1 MKKPLLNHLKPIIQL
16 FSIAIIIQCLTM
28 DFLHA
33 ENRKVQ
39 EKSFEEVPEYLFLL
53 SENLN
58 IHINENDNNPSD
70 NLLDR
75 VDVTIMGT
83 VTDEDGEPIPGVTV
97 SIPGVGI
104 GTATDLFGKYAITV
118 PEGSTLIFS
127 FIGFESQSIAVNN
140 QNEINVTLLEDVTS
154 LDEVVVVGYGSVNRE
169 NLTSAVS
176 SLSEKDFV
184 AGTVSPLMAIQ
195 GKVPGLSIQST
206 NGADPNSGVSI
217 QLRGVNSVNASQGP
231 LIVIDGVPGGNINS
245 VVKEDI
251 ASIEVLRDA
260 SGAAIYGTR
269 ASGGVILITT
279 KSAKAGDLTVSYTGE
294 LFAETVRRYNEPL
307 GRDRFL
313 EEGLGADLGHNTDW
327 FDEVTNDVPISYRNV
342 ISFSGGVEDAKIRA
356 TISNRSATGLAIGSE
371 RKETQARINTDFTLF
386 DGFLKITNN
395 LSYSERQSEFSSND
409 IFRMAI
415 QLNPTET
422 PYDPTTPH
430 GLNVW
435 TGGYDWYNPVAD
447 IRLRTDQRKYAYF
460 LNTTTLLFN
469 LTDNVSLTARY
480 SMNNDDN
487 YGTYWRSAQ
496 HKTSLDQGV
505 AGYASHSYGE
515 SKDNTFET
523 FATYDQTFGLH
534 TINAVGGYSF
544 QEFNGQGFSAN
555 NSDFAVDGIE
565 EHDLG
570 TGRFLAEGRAGVG
583 SYKNPRVRLMAF
595 FGRVNYSWNNR
606 YLITASLRRE
616 GSSKFAE
623 GNRWGNF
630 SALSVG
636 WNIHNEPFMASQTIF
651 NTLKLRA
658 GYGETGN
665 EGFEPGVAT
674 RMYGPDTWW
683 LMNGEWRRTYGVS
696 HNQNTDLKWETK
708 KEYNIGIDFAIL
720 NGDISGRFDVFKRDV
735 DDLIYDISVPQP
747 PAIHD
752 KTTMNVGILRNTGW
766 EAELSWNAVD
776 KTNFKYETSLIAS
789 SYKSE
794 LVSLWGN
801 QTFWDRKGFP
811 APGSP
816 GNAVRLFPGEP
827 IGRFFVWEHAGFTE
841 AGNWMLKA
849 DDGEVF
855 DVTERTKTNQD
866 KKFIGNAIPKLI
878 IAWNNQF
885 NVGKFDINAY
895 FRGWAGHD
903 VFNMPNF
910 YYGIP
915 LESRNVLV
923 ENFDEQKHI
932 TGEKELSDYWI
943 EDGDFLKLD
952 VLSLGY
958 SFDLKGNKGKRYVK
972 GLRVYATGQNL
983 FVLTNYSGLNP
994 EVNINGLDPGFE
1006 ERATYPQT
1014 RTFMV
1019 GVQANF

>member
-1 MKKPLLNHLKPIIQL
+1 MKQPLLKHVKPLTRL
-16 FSIAIIIQCLTM
+16 FSLAIIIHCMSM
-28 DFLHA
+28 DDVFA
-33 ENRKVQ
+33 ENKTDR
-39 EKSFEEVPEYLFLL
+39 ENSLENTAGHYLFSGNNYRSLKEITEGNSKSQL
-53 SENLN
+53 SN
-58 IHINENDNNPSD
+58 
-70 NLLDR
+70 R
-75 VDVTIMGT
+75 ADVTITGT
-83 VTDEDGEPIPGVTV
+83 VTDEDGHPIPGVTV
-97 SIPGVGI
+97 SIPGSSY
-104 GTATDLFGKYAITV
+104 GTATDLDGKYSITV
-118 PEGSTLIFS
+118 PENETLVFS
-127 FIGFESQSIAVNN
+127 FIGFETQRVEVNN
-140 QNEINVTLLEDVTS
+140 QNSIDVTLLEDVAS

-176 SLSEKDFV
+176 SLDEKDFI

-206 NGADPNSGVSI
+206 NGADPNAGVSI

-251 ASIEVLRDA
+251 ESIEVLRDA

-279 KSAKAGDLTVSYTGE
+279 KSAKSGELTVSYTGE
-294 LFAETVRRYNEPL
+294 VFATTVRRYNEPL

-313 EEGLGADLGHNTDW
+313 EEGLGDDLGHNTDW
-327 FDEVTNDVPISYRNV
+327 FEEVTNDTPLSYRNV
-342 ISFSGGVEDAKIRA
+342 LSFSGGVENARIRA
-356 TISNRSATGLAIGSE
+356 TISNNNATGLAIGSD
-371 RKETQARINTDFTLF
+371 RNDTQARINTDFTMF

-395 LSYSERQSEFSSND
+395 LSYSERQSNFSNND
-409 IFRMAI
+409 IFRMAL

-422 PYDPTTPH
+422 PYDPTMPH

-447 IRLRTDQRKYAYF
+447 IRLMKNQRKYEYL
-460 LNTTTLLFN
+460 LNTTSFLFN
-469 LTDNVSLTARY
+469 LSDNLSLTARY
-480 SMNNDDN
+480 SFNKGSN

-496 HKTSLDQGV
+496 HKTSLDEGV
-505 AGYASHSYGE
+505 AGYASQDYSE
-515 SKDNTFET
+515 FQDNTLET
-523 FATYDQTFGLH
+523 FLTYDETFDLH

-570 TGRFLAEGRAGVG
+570 TGRFLSEGRAGLG

-630 SALSVG
+630 TALSVG
-636 WNIHNEPFMASQTIF
+636 WNIHNEPFMQTQSLF
-651 NTLKLRA
+651 SNLKLRA
-658 GYGETGN
+658 GFGETGN
-665 EGFEPGVAT
+665 EGFAPGVAT

-720 NGDISGRFDVFKRDV
+720 EGNVYGRFDVFQRDV

-766 EAELSWNAVD
+766 EAEISWNAIN
-776 KTNFKYETSLIAS
+776 KTNLNYTTTLIGSA
-789 SYKSE
+789 YQSE

-801 QTFWDRKGFP
+801 QTFWDRKSFP

-827 IGRFFVWEHAGFTE
+827 IGKFFVWDHAGFTE
-841 AGNWMLKA
+841 DGNWMLRG

-878 IAWNNQF
+878 LAWNNQLTI
-885 NVGKFDINAY
+885 GKFDVNAY
-895 FRGWAGHD
+895 FRGWSGHD
-903 VFNMPNF
+903 IFNMPNF
-910 YYGIP
+910 YYGVP

-923 ENFDEQKHI
+923 ENYEDQKHI

-943 EDGDFLKLD
+943 EKGDFLKLD
-952 VLSLGY
+952 VLSVGY
-958 SFDLKGNKGKRYVK
+958 SFDLKGSDHVK

-1014 RTFMV
+1014 RTFML

>member
-1 MKKPLLNHLKPIIQL
+1 MKEPILQHVKYMTKL
-16 FSIAIIIQCLTM
+16 FTIALIIQCLTM
-28 DFLHA
+28 SFLLA
-33 ENRKVQ
+33 RNGNVQ
-39 EKSFEEVPEYLFLL
+39 VKSIDEVTEYISFEHED
-53 SENLN
+53 LN
-58 IHINENDNNPSD
+58 IHVKKSD
-70 NLLDR
+70 KDPTVSVLER
-75 VDVTIMGT
+75 ADVAVTGT
-83 VTDEDGEPIPGVTV
+83 VTNEDGEPVPGATV
-97 SIPGVGI
+97 SIPGTGI
-104 GTATDLFGKYAITV
+104 GTATDLDGNYSITV
-118 PEGSTLIFS
+118 PEGSTLVFS
-127 FIGFESQSIAVNN
+127 FIGFESQSIAVND
-140 QNEINVTLLEDVTS
+140 QSEIDVTLIEDVAS

-176 SLSEKDFV
+176 SLNEDDFV
-184 AGTVSPLMAIQ
+184 AGSVSPLMAIQ

-206 NGADPNSGVSI
+206 NGADPNAGISI

-279 KSAKAGDLTVSYTGE
+279 KKALAGGLSVSYTGE
-294 LFAETVRRYNEPL
+294 MFLETVRRYNEPL

-313 EEGLGADLGHNTDW
+313 EEGIGEDLGHNTDW
-327 FDEVTNDVPISYRNV
+327 FDEVTNDNPISYRNV
-342 ISFSGGVEDAKIRA
+342 VSFSGGVQEAKIRA
-356 TISNRSATGLAIGSE
+356 TISNRSATGLAIGTE
-371 RKETQARINTDFTLF
+371 RDETQVRINTDFLLF
-386 DGFLKITNN
+386 DGFMEITNN
-395 LSYSERQSEFSSND
+395 LSYNERQSEFSNND
-409 IFRMAI
+409 IFRMAL

-422 PYDPTTPH
+422 PYDPTIPH

-447 IRLRTDQRKYAYF
+447 IRLRTDQRKYTYF
-460 LNTTTLLFN
+460 LNTTSLLLN
-469 LTDNVSLTARY
+469 LTDNISVTGRY
-480 SMNNDDN
+480 SMTNNDD

-496 HKTSLDQGV
+496 HKTSLDEGV
-505 AGYASHSYGE
+505 AGNASHSYGE
-515 SKDNTFET
+515 SKDKTFET
-523 FATYDQTFGLH
+523 FATYDQIFGLH
-534 TINAVGGYSF
+534 NINLVGGYSF

-570 TGRFLAEGRAGVG
+570 TGRFLAEGRAGLG
-583 SYKNPRVRLMAF
+583 SYKEPRVRLMAF

-606 YLITASLRRE
+606 YLFTASVRRE

-623 GNRWGNF
+623 GNRWGTF
-630 SALSVG
+630 PALSLG
-636 WNIHNEPFMASQTIF
+636 WNIHNEPFMASQTF
-651 NTLKLRA
+651 FDNLKVRA

-665 EGFEPGVAT
+665 EGFAPGVAT

-708 KEYNIGIDFAIL
+708 KEFNIGIDFAIQ
-720 NGDISGRFDVFKRDV
+720 NSNISGRFDIFQRDV
-735 DDLIYDISVPQP
+735 EDLIYDISVPQP
-747 PAIHD
+747 PAIHA
-752 KTTMNVGILRNTGW
+752 KTTMNVGVLRNTGW
-766 EAELSWNAVD
+766 EAELTWNAINNA
-776 KTNFKYETSLIAS
+776 NFQYVTTVIGS
-789 SYKSE
+789 SYKSQ

-801 QTFWDRKGFP
+801 QTFWDRKSFP

-827 IGRFFVWEHAGFTE
+827 IGRFYVWEHAGFTE
-841 AGNWMLKA
+841 DGNWMLRA
-849 DDGEVF
+849 ADGEVF
-855 DVTERTKTNQD
+855 DVTERTKTPDD
-866 KKFIGNAIPKLI
+866 KKFIGNAIPKVIL
-878 IAWNNQF
+878 AWNNQF
-885 NVGKFDINAY
+885 NIGKFDVNAY
-895 FRGWAGHD
+895 FRSWIGHD
-903 VFNMPNF
+903 IFNMPNF

-915 LESRNVLV
+915 LEGRNVLV
-923 ENFDEQKHI
+923 ENYDEQKHI

-943 EDGDFLKLD
+943 EKGDFLKLD
-952 VLSLGY
+952 VLSVGY
-958 SFDLKGNKGKRYVK
+958 SFDLSGDRDNRYLK
-972 GLRVYATGQNL
+972 SLRLYATGQNL
-983 FVLTNYSGLNP
+983 FVLTGYSGIDP

-1014 RTFMV
+1014 RTFML

>member
-1 MKKPLLNHLKPIIQL
+1 MKQPLLNHVKPLIRL
-16 FSIAIIIQCLTM
+16 FSIAIIIQVISL
-28 DFLHA
+28 DYIHA
-33 ENRKVQ
+33 ENNTGK
-39 EKSFEEVPEYLFLL
+39 EKSFEKAINSYLL
-53 SENLN
+53 SMDNKIRSERKSSTNLA
-58 IHINENDNNPSD
+58 SMA
-70 NLLDR
+70 
-75 VDVTIMGT
+75 DVTVQGT
-83 VTDEDGEPIPGVTV
+83 VTDENGEPIPGVTI
-97 SIPGVGI
+97 SIPETGL
-104 GTATDLFGKYAITV
+104 GTATDLSGKYSITV

-127 FIGFESQSIAVNN
+127 FIGFESQRIIVKN
-140 QNEINVTLLEDVTS
+140 QNKIDVTLLEDVAS
-154 LDEVVVVGYGSVNRE
+154 LEEVVVVGYGSVNRE

-176 SLSEKDFV
+176 SLDEKDFV

-206 NGADPNSGVSI
+206 NGADPNAGISI

-279 KSAKAGDLTVSYTGE
+279 KSAKAGELTVSYTGE
-294 LFAETVRRYNEPL
+294 LFVEGVRRYNEPL

-313 EEGLGADLGHNTDW
+313 EEGLGNDLGHNTDW
-327 FDEVTNDVPISYRNV
+327 FDEVTNNNPMSYRNV
-342 ISFSGGVEDAKIRA
+342 LSFSGGVENARIRA
-356 TISNRSATGLAIGSE
+356 TISNNNATGLAIGSD
-371 RKETQARINTDFTLF
+371 RNDTQARINTDFTLF
-386 DGFLKITNN
+386 DGFLRITNN
-395 LSYSERQSEFSSND
+395 LSYSERQSNFSNND
-409 IFRMAI
+409 IFRMAL

-422 PYDPTTPH
+422 PYDASMPH

-447 IRLRTDQRKYAYF
+447 IRLMKNQRKYTYL
-460 LNTTTLLFN
+460 LNTTSLLFN
-469 LTDNVSLTARY
+469 LTDNLSLTARY
-480 SMNNDDN
+480 SLNNGSN

-496 HKTSLDQGV
+496 HKTSLDEGV

-515 SKDNTFET
+515 FQDNTLEAFFTYDET
-523 FATYDQTFGLH
+523 FDLH

-544 QEFNGQGFSAN
+544 QEFNGQGFNAN

-565 EHDLG
+565 EHDLA
-570 TGRFLAEGRAGVG
+570 TGRFLSEGRAGLG

-616 GSSKFAE
+616 GSSKFAK

-630 SALSVG
+630 TALSLG
-636 WNIHNEPFMASQTIF
+636 WNIHNEPFMQTQNLF
-651 NTLKLRA
+651 TNLKLR
-658 GYGETGN
+658 GGFGETGN
-665 EGFEPGVAT
+665 EGFAPGVAT

-708 KEYNIGIDFAIL
+708 KEFNLGVDFAIL
-720 NGDISGRFDVFKRDV
+720 EGNISGRFDIFKRDV

-766 EAELSWNAVD
+766 EAEVTWNAID
-776 KTNFKYETSLIAS
+776 KTNFNYVTTLIGSA
-789 SYKSE
+789 YKSE

-827 IGRFFVWEHAGFTE
+827 IGRFFVWEHAGFTDD
-841 AGNWMLKA
+841 GNWMLRG

-866 KKFIGNAIPKLI
+866 KKFIGNAIPKVIL
-878 IAWNNQF
+878 AWNNQF
-885 NVGKFDINAY
+885 TIGKFDVNAY
-895 FRGWAGHD
+895 FRAWTGHD
-903 VFNMPNF
+903 IFNMPNF

-923 ENFDEQKHI
+923 ENYDDQKHI
-932 TGEKELSDYWI
+932 KGEKELSDYWI

-958 SFDLKGNKGKRYVK
+958 SFDVKGNKYVK

-1014 RTFMV
+1014 RTFMF

>member
-1 MKKPLLNHLKPIIQL
+1 MIGY
-16 FSIAIIIQCLTM
+16 LTNM
-28 DFLHA
+28 A
-33 ENRKVQ
+33 
-39 EKSFEEVPEYLFLL
+39 
-53 SENLN
+53 
-58 IHINENDNNPSD
+58 
-70 NLLDR
+70 
-75 VDVTIMGT
+75 DVTVAGT
-83 VTDEDGEPIPGVTV
+83 VTDESGEPIPGVTI
-97 SIPGVGI
+97 SIPETGV
-104 GTATDLFGKYAITV
+104 GTATDLSGKYSITV

-127 FIGFESQSIAVNN
+127 FIGFESQSIVVNN
-140 QNEINVTLLEDVTS
+140 QNKIDVTLLEDVAS
-154 LDEVVVVGYGSVNRE
+154 LEEVVVVGYGSVNRE

-176 SLSEKDFV
+176 SLDEKDFV

-195 GKVPGLSIQST
+195 GKVPGLSIQSS
-206 NGADPNSGVSI
+206 NGTDPNSGVSI

-279 KSAKAGDLTVSYTGE
+279 KSAKAGELTVSYTGE

-313 EEGLGADLGHNTDW
+313 EEGLGTDMGHNTDW
-327 FDEVTNDVPISYRNV
+327 FDEVTNDVPLSYRNV

-356 TISNRSATGLAIGSE
+356 TISNRNATGLAIGAE
-371 RKETQARINTDFTLF
+371 RKDLQARINTDFTLF

-395 LSYSERQSEFSSND
+395 LSYSERQSTFSSND

-415 QLNPTET
+415 QLNPTDT

-447 IRLRTDQRKYAYF
+447 IKLRTDQRKYAYL
-460 LNTTTLLFN
+460 LNTTTFLFN
-469 LTDNVSLTARY
+469 ITNNVALTARY
-480 SMNNDDN
+480 SINNGDN
-487 YGTYWRSAQ
+487 YGSYWRSAQ
-496 HKTSLDQGV
+496 HKTSLDEGV
-505 AGYASHSYGE
+505 AGYASQSYGE
-515 SKDNTFET
+515 SKDNTFEA
-523 FATYDQTFGLH
+523 FASYDETFGLH
-534 TINAVGGYSF
+534 TLNAVGGYSF
-544 QEFNGQGFSAN
+544 QEFNGQGFNAN

-570 TGRFLAEGRAGVG
+570 TGRFLSEGRAGLG

-630 SALSVG
+630 SALSLG
-636 WNIHNEPFMASQTIF
+636 WNIHNEPFMASQSIF

-665 EGFEPGVAT
+665 EGFAPGVAT

-708 KEYNIGIDFAIL
+708 KEYNIGIDFAVL
-720 NGDISGRFDVFKRDV
+720 NGDVSGRFDVFKRDV

-766 EAELSWNAVD
+766 EAEVTWNAVK
-776 KTNFKYETSLIAS
+776 KTNFQYETSLIAS

-801 QTFWDRKGFP
+801 QTFWDRKSFP

-841 AGNWMLKA
+841 DGNWMLRG

-878 IAWNNQF
+878 LAWNNQF
-885 NVGKFDINAY
+885 TLGKFDVNAY
-895 FRGWAGHD
+895 FRAWTGHD

-923 ENFDEQKHI
+923 ENYDEQKHI

-958 SFDLKGNKGKRYVK
+958 TFDVKGNKYVK
-972 GLRVYATGQNL
+972 GLRIYATGQNL

-1014 RTFMV
+1014 RTFMF

>member
-1 MKKPLLNHLKPIIQL
+1 MKQPRLKQLRSIIKL
-16 FSIAIIIQCLTM
+16 FSVVIIIQCVAIDRIYAESRKSKENHFEKVFTHVSLFPRNLYSKVDVIESDLVFNSETM
-28 DFLHA
+28 
-33 ENRKVQ
+33 
-39 EKSFEEVPEYLFLL
+39 
-53 SENLN
+53 
-58 IHINENDNNPSD
+58 
-70 NLLDR
+70 
-75 VDVTIMGT
+75 VDVTVSGV
-83 VTDEDGEPIPGVTV
+83 VTDQEGQPIPGVTV
-97 SIPGVGI
+97 SIPGTGI
-104 GTATDLFGKYAITV
+104 GTATDLDGKYSITV
-118 PEGSTLIFS
+118 PEGSTLVFS
-127 FIGFESQSIAVNN
+127 FIGFESQSIEINN
-140 QNEINVTLLEDVTS
+140 QTEINVSLSEDIAS

-176 SLSEKDFV
+176 SLNEEDFV

-231 LIVIDGVPGGNINS
+231 LIVIDGVPGGDINT

-279 KSAKAGDLTVSYTGE
+279 KSAIAGELSVSYTGE

-313 EEGLGADLGHNTDW
+313 EQGLGDDLGHNTDW

-342 ISFSGGVEDAKIRA
+342 ISLSGGVEDAKIRA
-356 TISNRSATGLAIGSE
+356 TISNRSAKGLAIGAQRDE
-371 RKETQARINTDFTLF
+371 IQARINTDFNLF
-386 DGFLKITNN
+386 DGFLRITNN
-395 LSYSERQSEFSSND
+395 LSYSERQSEFSNND
-409 IFRMAI
+409 IFRMAL

-422 PYDPTTPH
+422 PYDPTEAH

-447 IRLRTDQRKYAYF
+447 IRLRTDQRKYSYL
-460 LNTTTLLFN
+460 LNTTTFLFN
-469 LTDNVSLTARY
+469 LSDNVSLTARY

-496 HKTSLDQGV
+496 HKTSLDEGV

-523 FATYDQTFGLH
+523 FLTYDQIFDLH
-534 TINAVGGYSF
+534 TLNAVGGYSF

-570 TGRFLAEGRAGVG
+570 TGRFLAEGRAGLG

-595 FGRVNYSWNNR
+595 FGRVNYSFDNR

-616 GSSKFAE
+616 GSSKFAK

-630 SALSVG
+630 PALSIG
-636 WNIHNEPFMASQTIF
+636 WNIHNEPFMQWQTWF
-651 NTLKLRA
+651 TNLKFRA

-665 EGFEPGVAT
+665 EGFAPGVAT

-720 NGDISGRFDVFKRDV
+720 DGNLSGRFDVFQRDV

-752 KTTMNVGILRNTGW
+752 KTTMNVGVLRNTGW
-766 EAELSWNAVD
+766 EAELTWNAVD
-776 KTNFKYETSLIAS
+776 NTNFQYVTTLIGSA
-789 SYKSE
+789 YKSE

-841 AGNWMLKA
+841 TGDWMLRGS
-849 DDGEVF
+849 DGEVF
-855 DVTERTKTNQD
+855 DVTERTKTNED

-878 IAWNNQF
+878 LAWNNQF
-885 NVGKFDINAY
+885 NFGNFDVNAY
-895 FRGWAGHD
+895 FRGWSGHD
-903 VFNMPNF
+903 IFNMPNF

-923 ENFDEQKHI
+923 ENFEEQRHI
-932 TGEKELSDYWI
+932 TGEKELSNYWI

-958 SFDLKGNKGKRYVK
+958 TFNFQGDRGNRHVK

-1014 RTFMV
+1014 RTFML

>member
-1 MKKPLLNHLKPIIQL
+1 MKIPLKGHW
-16 FSIAIIIQCLTM
+16 SILPNVLM
-28 DFLHA
+28 
-33 ENRKVQ
+33 
-39 EKSFEEVPEYLFLL
+39 LFLI
-53 SENLN
+53 SQIFFLN
-58 IHINENDNNPSD
+58 DLIARSLIEKESKDLMLNSNV
-70 NLLDR
+70 LI
-75 VDVTIMGT
+75 DVTIKGTVRDESGEPVPGATVSILGEGVGT
-83 VTDEDGEPIPGVTV
+83 VTDLD
-97 SIPGVGI
+97 
-104 GTATDLFGKYAITV
+104 GKYSINV
-118 PEGSTLIFS
+118 PEGSTVVFS
-127 FIGFESQSIAVNN
+127 FIGYEPQSFKITN
-140 QNEINVTLLEDVTS
+140 QSEINVIFKEDVSS

-176 SLSEKDFV
+176 SLNEDDFV

-195 GKVPGLSIQST
+195 GKVPGLSVQSS
-206 NGADPNSGVSI
+206 NGTDPNAGVSI

-231 LIVIDGVPGGNINS
+231 LVVIDGVPGGDINT

-279 KSAKAGDLTVSYTGE
+279 KSAKAGGLTVSYTGE
-294 LFAETVRRYNEPL
+294 MFVETVRRYNKPL
-307 GRDRFL
+307 STERFL
-313 EEGLGADLGHNTDW
+313 EEDIGEDLGYDTDW
-327 FDEVTNDVPISYRNV
+327 FDEVTNNTPFAYRNV
-342 ISFSGGVEDAKIRA
+342 ISLNGGVEQARIRA
-356 TISNRSATGLAIGSE
+356 TVSQRSATGLAIGSS
-371 RKETQARINTDFTLF
+371 RDDIQARINTDFSMF
-386 DGFLKITNN
+386 DGFLEISNN
-395 LSYSERQSEFSSND
+395 LSYSHRYSTFSNND

-422 PYDPTTPH
+422 PYDPTDPN

-447 IRLRTDQRKYAYF
+447 IELRTDDRKYSYL
-460 LNTTTLLFN
+460 LNTTSLVLN
-469 LTDNVSLTARY
+469 LTKDLNLTGRY
-480 SMNNDDN
+480 SIVKNND

-496 HKTSLDQGV
+496 HKTSLDEGV
-505 AGYASHSYGE
+505 AGYASQDYGE
-515 SKDNTFET
+515 SRSSTFET
-523 FATYDQTFGLH
+523 FATYNKVFGKNNL
-534 TINAVGGYSF
+534 NAVLGYSF
-544 QEFNGQGFSAN
+544 QEFNGQGFNAN

-565 EHDLG
+565 ENDLG
-570 TGRFLAEGRAGVG
+570 TGRFLSEGRAGLG

-595 FGRVNYSWNNR
+595 FGRVNYNWDNK
-606 YLITASLRRE
+606 YLLTASLRRE

-623 GNRWGNF
+623 DNRWGTF
-630 SALSVG
+630 PAISIG
-636 WNIHNEPFMASQTIF
+636 WNINNEAFMQSQKIF
-651 NTLKLRA
+651 STLKLRA

-665 EGFEPGVAT
+665 EGFDPGVAT

-696 HNQNTDLKWETK
+696 HNQNTDLQWETK

-720 NGDISGRFDVFKRDV
+720 EGNVYGRFDVFRRDV

-752 KTTMNVGILRNTGW
+752 KTTMNVGVLTNAGW
-766 EAELSWNAVD
+766 EVELSWNAVR
-776 KTNFKYETSLIAS
+776 KTNFQYSTTFIGS

-794 LVSLWGN
+794 LVNLWGN
-801 QTFWDRKGFP
+801 QTFWDRKSFP

-827 IGRFFVWEHAGFTE
+827 IGKFYVWEFAGFTE
-841 AGNWMLKA
+841 DGNWMLKGA
-849 DDGEVF
+849 DGEVF
-855 DVTERTKTNQD
+855 DVTERTKTDDD

-878 IAWNNQF
+878 LSWNNQF
-885 NVGKFDINAY
+885 NFKNFDMSAY
-895 FRGWAGHD
+895 FRAWTGHD
-903 VFNMPNF
+903 IFNMPNF

-915 LESRNVLV
+915 LEGRNVLA
-923 ENFDEQKHI
+923 ENYDKQKHI

-943 EDGDFLKLD
+943 EKGDFLKLD
-952 VLSLGY
+952 VLSIGY
-958 SFDLKGNKGKRYVK
+958 TFSLPGSEYLK

-983 FVLTNYSGLNP
+983 LVLTNYSGLNP

-1014 RTFMV
+1014 RTFML

>member
-1 MKKPLLNHLKPIIQL
+1 MAHLHAESKM
-16 FSIAIIIQCLTM
+16 A
-28 DFLHA
+28 A
-33 ENRKVQ
+33 ENRK
-39 EKSFEEVPEYLFLL
+39 EKVSEPLSLSPEILNFKINKTDAFLKGKLFTLM
-53 SENLN
+53 
-58 IHINENDNNPSD
+58 
-70 NLLDR
+70 
-75 VDVTIMGT
+75 DVTILGT
-83 VTDEDGEPIPGVTV
+83 VTDEEGQPIPGVTV
-97 SIPGVGI
+97 SIPGTGI
-104 GTATDLFGKYAITV
+104 GTATDLDGKYSITV
-118 PEGSTLIFS
+118 PEGSTLVFS
-127 FIGFESQSIAVNN
+127 FIGFESQSIEVNN
-140 QNEINVTLLEDVTS
+140 QNEINVTLLEDVAS

-176 SLSEKDFV
+176 SLNEEDFV

-279 KSAKAGDLTVSYTGE
+279 KSAQAGGLSVSYTGE
-294 LFAETVRRYNEPL
+294 VFAETVRRYNEPL
-307 GRDRFL
+307 GRERFL
-313 EEGLGADLGHNTDW
+313 EEGLGDDFGHNTDW

-342 ISFSGGVEDAKIRA
+342 LSFSGGVEKAKIRA
-356 TISNRSATGLAIGSE
+356 TISNRSATGIAIGTE

-395 LSYSERQSEFSSND
+395 LSYNERQSEFSNND
-409 IFRMAI
+409 IFRMAL

-422 PYDPTTPH
+422 AYDPTSPN

-447 IRLRTDQRKYAYF
+447 IRLRTDQRRYSYL
-460 LNTTTLLFN
+460 LNTTTMLFN
-469 LTDNVSLTARY
+469 LSDNVSLTARY
-480 SMNNDDN
+480 SINNDDN
-487 YGTYWRSAQ
+487 YGSYWRSAQ
-496 HKTSLDQGV
+496 HKTSLDEGV
-505 AGYASHSYGE
+505 AGYATQSYGE
-515 SKDNTFET
+515 SKDNTFEA
-523 FATYDQTFGLH
+523 FATYDQIFGLH

-544 QEFNGQGFSAN
+544 QEFNAQGFNAN
-555 NSDFAVDGIE
+555 NSDFAVDGIQ

-570 TGRFLAEGRAGVG
+570 TGRFLADGRAGIG

-595 FGRVNYSWNNR
+595 FGRLNYSWNNR

-630 SALSVG
+630 PAVSIG
-636 WNIHNEPFMASQTIF
+636 WNIHNEPFMQTQSLF
-651 NTLKLRA
+651 TNLKLRA

-665 EGFEPGVAT
+665 EGFAPGAAT

-708 KEYNIGIDFAIL
+708 KEYNIGLDFAIFGG
-720 NGDISGRFDVFKRDV
+720 NISGRFDVFQRDV

-752 KTTMNVGILRNTGW
+752 RTTMNVGVLRNTGW
-766 EAELSWNAVD
+766 EAELTWNAVD
-776 KTNFKYETSLIAS
+776 RSNFQYVTTLIGS

-801 QTFWDRKGFP
+801 QTFWDRKSFP

-841 AGNWMLKA
+841 AGDWMLRGA
-849 DDGEVF
+849 DGEVF
-855 DVTERTKTNQD
+855 DVTERTKTDED
-866 KKFIGNAIPKLI
+866 KKFIGNAIPRLVL
-878 IAWNNQF
+878 AWNNQF
-885 NVGKFDINAY
+885 NIGNFDINAY
-895 FRGWAGHD
+895 FRGWSGHD

-923 ENFDEQKHI
+923 ENFEEQRHI

-958 SFDLKGNKGKRYVK
+958 SFDLKGDRGTRHIK
-972 GLRVYATGQNL
+972 GLRIYATGQNL

-1014 RTFMV
+1014 RTFMF

>member
-1 MKKPLLNHLKPIIQL
+1 MKIPLKGHW
-16 FSIAIIIQCLTM
+16 SIFPNALM
-28 DFLHA
+28 
-33 ENRKVQ
+33 
-39 EKSFEEVPEYLFLL
+39 LFL
-53 SENLN
+53 
-58 IHINENDNNPSD
+58 ITQVFCFNDIKARSLIEKESKD
-70 NLLDR
+70 LMLKSIDLI
-75 VDVTIMGT
+75 DVTIKGT
-83 VTDEDGEPIPGVTV
+83 VTDESGEPVPGATV
-97 SIPGVGI
+97 SILGEGVG
-104 GTATDLFGKYAITV
+104 TVTDLDGKYSLSV
-118 PEGSTLIFS
+118 PEGSTVVFS
-127 FIGFESQSIAVNN
+127 FIGYEPQSFKISN
-140 QNEINVTLLEDVTS
+140 QTEINVIFKEDVSS

-176 SLSEKDFV
+176 SLNEDDFV

-195 GKVPGLSIQST
+195 GKVPGLSVQSS
-206 NGADPNSGVSI
+206 NGTDPNAGVSI

-231 LIVIDGVPGGNINS
+231 LIVIDGVPGGDINT

-279 KSAKAGDLTVSYTGE
+279 KSAKAGGLTVSYTGE
-294 LFAETVRRYNEPL
+294 MFVETVRRYNKPL
-307 GRDRFL
+307 STERFL
-313 EEGLGADLGHNTDW
+313 EEGIGEDLGYDTDW
-327 FDEVTNDVPISYRNV
+327 FDEVTNNTPFAYRNV
-342 ISFSGGVEDAKIRA
+342 ISLNGGVEQARIRA
-356 TISNRSATGLAIGSE
+356 TVSQRSATGLAIGSS
-371 RKETQARINTDFTLF
+371 RDDIQARINTDFSMF
-386 DGFLKITNN
+386 DGFLEISNN
-395 LSYSERQSEFSSND
+395 LSYSNRKSTFSNND

-422 PYDPTTPH
+422 PYDPTHPN

-447 IRLRTDQRKYAYF
+447 IELRTDDRKYNYL
-460 LNTTTLLFN
+460 LNTTSLVLNLTKDFN
-469 LTDNVSLTARY
+469 LTGRY
-480 SMNNDDN
+480 SIVNNND

-496 HKTSLDQGV
+496 HKTSLDEGV
-505 AGYASHSYGE
+505 AGYASQDYGE
-515 SKDNTFET
+515 SRSSTFET
-523 FATYDQTFGLH
+523 FATYNKVFGKNNF
-534 TINAVGGYSF
+534 NAVLGYSF
-544 QEFNGQGFSAN
+544 QEFNGQGFNAN

-565 EHDLG
+565 ENDLG
-570 TGRFLAEGRAGVG
+570 TGRFLSEGRAGLG

-595 FGRVNYSWNNR
+595 FGRVNYNWDNK
-606 YLITASLRRE
+606 YLLTASLRRE

-623 GNRWGNF
+623 DNRWGIF
-630 SALSVG
+630 PAISIG
-636 WNIHNEPFMASQTIF
+636 WNINNEAFMQSQKF
-651 NTLKLRA
+651 FSTLKLRA

-665 EGFEPGVAT
+665 EGFAPGVAT

-696 HNQNTDLKWETK
+696 HNQNTDLQWETK

-720 NGDISGRFDVFKRDV
+720 GGNVYGRFDVFRRDV

-752 KTTMNVGILRNTGW
+752 KTTMNVGVLTNAGW
-766 EAELSWNAVD
+766 EAELSWNAVR
-776 KTNFKYETSLIAS
+776 KANFQYSTTFIGS

-794 LVSLWGN
+794 LVNLWGN
-801 QTFWDRKGFP
+801 QTFWDRKSFP

-827 IGRFFVWEHAGFTE
+827 IGKFYVWEFGGFTE
-841 AGNWMLKA
+841 DGNWMLKGA
-849 DDGEVF
+849 DGEVF
-855 DVTERTKTNQD
+855 DVTERTKTDDD

-878 IAWNNQF
+878 MSWNNQF
-885 NVGKFDINAY
+885 NFKNFDMSAY
-895 FRGWAGHD
+895 FRAWTGHD

-915 LESRNVLV
+915 LEGRNVLE
-923 ENFDEQKHI
+923 ENYDKQKHI

-943 EDGDFLKLD
+943 EKGDFLKLD
-952 VLSLGY
+952 VLSIGY
-958 SFDLKGNKGKRYVK
+958 TFNLPGSEYLK
-972 GLRVYATGQNL
+972 GLRIYATGQNL
-983 FVLTNYSGLNP
+983 LVLTNYSGLNP

-1014 RTFMV
+1014 RTFML

>member
-1 MKKPLLNHLKPIIQL
+1 MKIPLQRQVSYLPKLVILFFCFQAINLGPLTAATTGEEAVNKFPFTAEEWIDVSLKG
-16 FSIAIIIQCLTM
+16 AV
-28 DFLHA
+28 
-33 ENRKVQ
+33 R
-39 EKSFEEVPEYLFLL
+39 
-53 SENLN
+53 
-58 IHINENDNNPSD
+58 
-70 NLLDR
+70 
-75 VDVTIMGT
+75 
-83 VTDEDGEPIPGVTV
+83 DESGEPIPGATV
-97 SIPGVGI
+97 SILGTGVG
-104 GTATDLFGKYAITV
+104 TVTDLDGNYEITV
-118 PEGSTLIFS
+118 PEGSTVVFS
-127 FIGFESQSIAVNN
+127 FIGYESQSFVINN
-140 QNEINVTLLEDVTS
+140 QTEINVTFVEDVAS

-176 SLSEKDFV
+176 SLNEDDFV

-195 GKVPGLSIQST
+195 GKVPGLSIQSS
-206 NGADPNSGVSI
+206 NGADPNAGVSI

-279 KSAKAGDLTVSYTGE
+279 KSALAGGLSVSYTGE
-294 LFAETVRRYNEPL
+294 MFAETVRRYNEPL
-307 GRDRFL
+307 SRERFL
-313 EEGLGADLGHNTDW
+313 EEGIGEDLGHNTDW

-342 ISFSGGVEDAKIRA
+342 LSFSGGVEQARIRA
-356 TISNRSATGLAIGSE
+356 TVSQRSATGLAIGSGRDE
-371 RKETQARINTDFTLF
+371 VQARINTDFLLF
-386 DGFLKITNN
+386 DGFMEITNN
-395 LSYSERQSEFSSND
+395 LSYSQRKSEFANND
-409 IFRMAI
+409 SGREDEFANNDMFRMAL

-422 PYDPTTPH
+422 PYDPNTPH

-435 TGGYDWYNPVAD
+435 TGGYDWYNPVAE
-447 IRLRTDQRKYAYF
+447 IRLRKDQRKYTYV
-460 LNTTTLLFN
+460 LNTTSMVLN
-469 LTDNVSLTARY
+469 LTNNIDVTARY
-480 SMNNDDN
+480 SMNYNTE
-487 YGTYWRSAQ
+487 YFTFWRSAQ

-505 AGYASHSYGE
+505 GGFASQNYGQ
-515 SKDNTFET
+515 SMDNTFET
-523 FATYDQTFGLH
+523 FATYNQIFGKH

-544 QEFNGQGFSAN
+544 QEFNGQGFNAN

-570 TGRFLAEGRAGVG
+570 TGRFLAEGRAGLG

-595 FGRVNYSWNNR
+595 FGRVNYSFDNR

-616 GSSKFAE
+616 GSSKFAQ
-623 GNRWGNF
+623 GNRWGTF
-630 SALSVG
+630 PALSIG
-636 WNIHNEPFMASQTIF
+636 WNVHNESFMQGQDIF
-651 NTLKLRA
+651 STLKLRA

-665 EGFEPGVAT
+665 EGFKPGVAT

-696 HNQNTDLKWETK
+696 HNQNKDLKWETK
-708 KEYNIGIDFAIL
+708 KEYNVGFDFAIL
-720 NGDISGRFDVFKRDV
+720 NGDISGRFDVFQRDV

-752 KTTMNVGILRNTGW
+752 KTTMNVGVLRNTGW
-766 EAELSWNAVD
+766 EAEVTWNAVK
-776 KTNFKYETSLIAS
+776 KTNFQYVTTVIAS

-801 QTFWDRKGFP
+801 QTFWDRKSFP

-841 AGNWMLKA
+841 DGNWMLRGA
-849 DDGEVF
+849 DGEVF

-866 KKFIGNAIPKLI
+866 KKFIGNAIPRLI
-878 IAWNNQF
+878 LAWNNQF
-885 NVGKFDINAY
+885 NIGNFDVSAY
-895 FRGWAGHD
+895 FRGWVGHD
-903 VFNMPNF
+903 IFNMPNF

-915 LESRNVLV
+915 LEGRNVLA
-923 ENFDEQKHI
+923 ENYEEQKHI
-932 TGEKELSDYWI
+932 KGEKELSDYWI

-952 VLSLGY
+952 VLSVGY
-958 SFDLKGNKGKRYVK
+958 KFDLAGSKYLK

-1014 RTFMV
+1014 RTFML

>member
-1 MKKPLLNHLKPIIQL
+1 MKIPILRQLRYLPKLLML
-16 FSIAIIIQCLTM
+16 FFCVQSFNINSIWAAT
-28 DFLHA
+28 A
-33 ENRKVQ
+33 
-39 EKSFEEVPEYLFLL
+39 
-53 SENLN
+53 
-58 IHINENDNNPSD
+58 NENEFS
-70 NLLDR
+70 
-75 VDVTIMGT
+75 VTSGEWIDVTISGK
-83 VTDEDGEPIPGVTV
+83 VVDESGEPVPGATV
-97 SIPGVGI
+97 SILGTSVG
-104 GTATDLFGKYAITV
+104 AVTDLDGNYEITV
-118 PEGSTLIFS
+118 PEGSTVVFS
-127 FIGFESQSIAVNN
+127 FIGYESQSFVVNN
-140 QNEINVTLLEDVTS
+140 QTEINVTFVEDVAS

-176 SLSEKDFV
+176 SLNEDDFV

-206 NGADPNSGVSI
+206 NGSDPNAGVSI

-279 KSAKAGDLTVSYTGE
+279 KSALAGSLAVSYTGE
-294 LFAETVRRYNEPL
+294 MFLETVRRYNKPL
-307 GRDRFL
+307 SRERFL
-313 EEGLGADLGHNTDW
+313 EEGIGEDLGHNTDW
-327 FDEVTNDVPISYRNV
+327 FDEVTNDFPFTYRNV
-342 ISFSGGVEDAKIRA
+342 LSFSGGVDQARIRA
-356 TISNRSATGLAIGSE
+356 TVSNRDAKGLAIGTT
-371 RKETQARINTDFTLF
+371 RKEIQARINTDFKMF
-386 DGFLKITNN
+386 DGFLEITNN
-395 LSYSERQSEFSSND
+395 LSYSERQSEFSNND
-409 IFRMAI
+409 IFRMAL

-422 PYDPTTPH
+422 PYDATVPN

-447 IRLRTDQRKYAYF
+447 IRLRTDERKYNYL
-460 LNTTTLLFN
+460 LNTTSLLLN
-469 LTDNVSLTARY
+469 LTKNVTLTGRY
-480 SMNNDDN
+480 SINKNNE

-496 HKTSLDQGV
+496 HKTSLDEGV
-505 AGYASHSYGE
+505 AGNASHDYDE
-515 SKDNTFET
+515 SMDNTFET
-523 FATYDQTFGLH
+523 FATYNQIFGKH
-534 TINAVGGYSF
+534 NINAVGGYSF
-544 QEFNGQGFSAN
+544 QEFNGQGFNAN

-565 EHDLG
+565 ENDLG
-570 TGRFLAEGRAGVG
+570 TGRFLAEGRAGLG

-595 FGRVNYSWNNR
+595 FGRVNYSFDNR

-623 GNRWGNF
+623 GNRWGTF
-630 SALSVG
+630 PALSLG
-636 WNIHNEPFMASQTIF
+636 WNIHREAFMQDQDIF
-651 NTLKLRA
+651 STLKLRA

-665 EGFEPGVAT
+665 EGFAPGVAT

-696 HNQNTDLKWETK
+696 HNQNKDLKWETK
-708 KEYNIGIDFAIL
+708 KEYNIGFDFAIL
-720 NGDISGRFDVFKRDV
+720 NGDISGRFDVFQRDV

-747 PAIHD
+747 PAIHN
-752 KTTMNVGILRNTGW
+752 KTTMNVGVLRNTGW
-766 EAELSWNAVD
+766 EAEVIWNAVK
-776 KTNFKYETSLIAS
+776 KTNFQYVTTVIAS

-827 IGRFFVWEHAGFTE
+827 IGRFYVWNHAGFTE
-841 AGNWMLKA
+841 DGNWMLRGA
-849 DDGEVF
+849 DGEVF
-855 DVTERTKTNQD
+855 DVTERTKTDAD
-866 KKFIGNAIPKLI
+866 KIFTGNAIPKLI
-878 IAWNNQF
+878 LAWNNQIT
-885 NVGKFDINAY
+885 VGKFDISAY
-895 FRGWAGHD
+895 FRGWVGHD
-903 VFNMPNF
+903 IFNMPNF

-915 LESRNVLV
+915 LEGRNVLE
-923 ENFDEQKHI
+923 ENYDEQKHI
-932 TGEKELSDYWI
+932 KGEKELSDYWI

-952 VLSLGY
+952 VLSVGY
-958 SFDLKGNKGKRYVK
+958 NFDLPGSKHVK
-972 GLRVYATGQNL
+972 GLRVYVTGQNL

-1014 RTFMV
+1014 RTFML